1 MKIVILLLQFISSLN
16 NIMTLAELEP
26 GDKGVI
32 TKVRG
37 RGAFRKRILEMGFI
51 SGKEVSVIQRAPLM
65 DPVEYNI
72 MSYNVSLRNSEA
84 SLIEILTEEESK
96 QKEHEFNDIKT
107 GSRIGNLF
115 TAAAQ
120 QKKKTINVAF
130 VGNPNSGK
138 TTLFN
143 HASGLKEHVGNY
155 SGVTVEAKEAQFRKG
170 EYIFNV
176 TDLPGT
182 YSITAY
188 TPEEL
193 FVRDYI
199 IDNVPDV
206 VVNIIDSSNLE
217 RNLFLTTQLIDMD
230 IKLVVALNMHDELL
244 ASGNTLD
251 HDRLGML
258 LGVPFVPTVGSKGKG
273 VNDLLQKII
282 DVYEDR
288 DTTHRHIHIS
298 YGNVIEP
305 AINRIQEMIYKNVSN
320 ELTNRISSRFLA
332 IKLLEKDR
340 ATEVALEHTENFFS
354 IMDVTDQ
361 EISRIESTYNQD
373 TESLIADAKYGFI
386 AGALKETFQ
395 LNPVLQ
401 RKTSEVIDTIVTHK
415 VWGIPIFVFL
425 MWLTF
430 YCTFKLG
437 EYPMQW
443 IEQLVEVVS
452 SLFSTI
458 LPDGILKDLVIQGI
472 IGGVGGVIIFLP
484 NILLLYLFIS
494 LMEDTGYMARAVF
507 IMDKVMH
514 KIGLH
519 GKSFIPLVMGF
530 GCNVPAILSTR
541 IIESKRDRL
550 ITMLINPFM
559 SCSARLPVY
568 ILFISAFF
576 VNYQGTILFSMYA
589 IGVLLAICSSLLFKK
604 TIFKKADIPFV
615 MELPPYRKPT
625 MRSLVKHMWNR
636 AEQYLKKMGGVILVA
651 SIIIW
656 ALGYFPRHTDT
667 DHIYEEQ
674 IANIRSQ
681 YSTMI
686 LQTQQ
691 PEDVVRAAKEAE
703 NEEILN
709 IQHEQESNRQLNSYI
724 GRIGKFIEPVMR
736 PLGFDWKMSVAV
748 VTGVAAKEITIGTL
762 GVLYQ
767 ADTEDDENQ
776 SSLITKLKQQIY
788 HDGPK
793 KGQAVFTPLVA
804 FSFMLFILI
813 YFPCIAVVAAIR
825 RESGAVKWAAFSVV
839 YTTVLAYL
847 ASLLTFQIGSLF
859 F

>member
-1 MKIVILLLQFISSLN
+1 
-16 NIMTLAELEP
+16 MTLADLAP
-26 GDKGVI
+26 GEKGII

-65 DPVEYNI
+65 DPVEYNV

-84 SLIEILTEEESK
+84 RMIEILTESETSEQQELGVS
-96 QKEHEFNDIKT
+96 
-107 GSRIGNLF
+107 SRVGNLF
-115 TAAAQ
+115 TSTVQ

-143 HASGLKEHVGNY
+143 HASGLREHVGNY
-155 SGVTVEAKEAQFRKG
+155 SGVTVDAKEAKFRKG
-170 EYIFNV
+170 DYIFNV

-193 FVRDYI
+193 FVRDFI
-199 IDNVPDV
+199 IDTVPDV

-230 IKLVVALNMHDELL
+230 IKMVGVLNMHDELL
-244 ASGNTLD
+244 ASGNVLQ
-251 HDRLGML
+251 HEKLGKL
-258 LGVPFVPTVGSKGKG
+258 LGIPFIPTIGSKGKG
-273 VNDLLQKII
+273 VNELLDKII
-282 DVYEDR
+282 EVYEDR
-288 DTTHRHIHIS
+288 DSTYRHIHIS

-305 AINRIQEMIYKNVSN
+305 AINKIQDLIYKSGVN
-320 ELTNRISSRFLA
+320 ELTHRVSSRFLA

-340 ATEVALEHTENFFS
+340 ATEVALEKTANFS
-354 IMDVTDQ
+354 EIMEAADAEV
-361 EISRIESTYNQD
+361 SRIESTFKQD

-386 AGALKETFQ
+386 AGALKETFV
-395 LNPVLQ
+395 LNPVMQ
-401 RKTSEVIDTIVTHK
+401 RKNSEVIDTIVTHRI
-415 VWGIPIFVFL
+415 WGIPIFVFL

-430 YCTFKLG
+430 YGTFKIG
-437 EYPMQW
+437 EYPMHW
-443 IEQLVEVVS
+443 IEMLVDFISVKLSV
-452 SLFSTI
+452 L
-458 LPDGILKDLVIQGI
+458 LPEGMLKDLFIQGI

-507 IMDKVMH
+507 IMDKIMH
-514 KIGLH
+514 RIGLH

-576 VNYQGTILFSMYA
+576 VNYQGTILFAMYG
-589 IGVLLAICSSLLFKK
+589 IGVALAIASSLVFKK
-604 TIFKKADIPFV
+604 TIFKQADIPFV
-615 MELPPYRKPT
+615 MELPPYRTPT
-625 MRSLVKHMWNR
+625 LRTLVKHMWNR
-636 AEQYLKKMGGVILVA
+636 AEQYLRKMGGVILVA

-656 ALGYFPRHTDT
+656 ALGYFPRETAEDGTFHTR
-667 DHIYEEQ
+667 

-686 LQTQQ
+686 MQTQQ
-691 PEDVVRAAKEAE
+691 NTEVINALKEKE
-703 NEEILN
+703 SEEIRN
-709 IQHEQESNRQLNSYI
+709 IEYELESHRQMNSYI
-724 GRIGKFIEPVMR
+724 GRLGHFIEPAMR

-748 VTGVAAKEITIGTL
+748 LTGVAAKEVTVGTL

-767 ADTEDDENQ
+767 ADTDDDVNQ
-776 SSLITKLKQQIY
+776 SSLITKLRQQQY
-788 HDGPK
+788 KDGPRAGK
-793 KGQAVFTPLVA
+793 PVFTPLVA

-813 YFPCIAVVAAIR
+813 YFPCVAVVAAIR
-825 RESGAVKWAAFSVV
+825 RESGAVKWAVFVVV
-839 YTTVLAYL
+839 YTTLLAYI
-847 ASLLTFQIGSLF
+847 ASLLTYQIGSLLLGG
-859 F
+859 

>member
-1 MKIVILLLQFISSLN
+1 
-16 NIMTLAELEP
+16 MTLAELEP
-26 GDKGVI
+26 GDKGII
-32 TKVRG
+32 TKVKG

-65 DPVEYNI
+65 DPVEYNV

-96 QKEHEFNDIKT
+96 QKEHEFNGLIT
-107 GSRIGNLF
+107 GSRVGNLLN
-115 TAAAQ
+115 AAVQ
-120 QKKKTINVAF
+120 LKKKTINVAF

-155 SGVTVEAKEAQFRKG
+155 SGVTVEAKEAHFRKG
-170 EYIFNV
+170 DYIFNV

-188 TPEEL
+188 SPEEL

-206 VVNIIDSSNLE
+206 VVNIIDGSNLE

-244 ASGNTLD
+244 ASGNILD
-251 HDRLGML
+251 HERLGML
-258 LGVPFVPTVGSKGKG
+258 LGVPFVPTIGSKGKG

-305 AINRIQEMIYKNVSN
+305 AINRIQDLIYKSISN
-320 ELTNRISSRFLA
+320 ELTHRISSRFLA

-340 ATEVALEHTENFFS
+340 ATEVALEQTDNFRD
-354 IMDVTDQ
+354 IMDVSDQ
-361 EISRIESTYNQD
+361 EVSRIENTYNQD

-401 RKTSEVIDTIVTHK
+401 RKTSETIDTIVTHK
-415 VWGIPIFVFL
+415 VWGIPIFIFL

-430 YCTFKLG
+430 YGTFKLG

-443 IEQLVEVVS
+443 IEKLVELVS
-452 SLFSTI
+452 TLFSTI
-458 LPDGILKDLVIQGI
+458 LPDGILKDLIIQGI

-589 IGVLLAICSSLLFKK
+589 IGVLLAIFSSLLFKR
-604 TIFKKADIPFV
+604 TLFKKADVPFV
-615 MELPPYRKPT
+615 MELPPYRTPT
-625 MRSLVKHMWNR
+625 FRSLVKHMWNR

-656 ALGYFPRHTDT
+656 ALGYFPRHTNN
-667 DHIYEEQ
+667 DHIYTNK
-674 IANIRSQ
+674 IADIRTQ
-681 YSTMI
+681 YATMI

-691 PEDVVRAAKEAE
+691 PEHVVRSAKQQE
-703 NEEILN
+703 NDEI
-709 IQHEQESNRQLNSYI
+709 QKVEHEKESNRQLNSYI

-748 VTGVAAKEITIGTL
+748 VTGVAAKEITIGTM

-767 ADTEDDENQ
+767 ADTDNDANQ
-776 SSLITKLKQQIY
+776 SSLITKLRQQTY
-788 HDGPK
+788 QDGPK

-825 RESGAVKWAAFSVV
+825 RESGAAKWAAFIVI
-839 YTTVLAYL
+839 YTTMLAYL
-847 ASLLTFQIGSLF
+847 ASLLTYQIGSIIT
-859 F
+859 

>member
-1 MKIVILLLQFISSLN
+1 
-16 NIMTLAELEP
+16 MTLADLAP
-26 GDKGVI
+26 GEKGII

-65 DPVEYNI
+65 DPVEYNV

-84 SLIEILTEEESK
+84 QMIEILTESETSEQQELGVS
-96 QKEHEFNDIKT
+96 
-107 GSRIGNLF
+107 SRVGNLF
-115 TAAAQ
+115 TSTVQ

-143 HASGLKEHVGNY
+143 HASGLREHVGNY
-155 SGVTVEAKEAQFRKG
+155 SGVTVDAKDAKFRKG
-170 EYIFNV
+170 DYIFNV

-193 FVRDYI
+193 FVRDFI
-199 IDNVPDV
+199 IDSVPDV

-230 IKLVVALNMHDELL
+230 IKMVGVLNMHDELL
-244 ASGNTLD
+244 ESGNTLD
-251 HDRLGML
+251 HDKLGKL
-258 LGVPFVPTVGSKGKG
+258 LGIPFIPTIGSKGKG
-273 VNDLLQKII
+273 VNELLDKII
-282 DVYEDR
+282 EVYEDR
-288 DTTHRHIHIS
+288 DSTYRHIHIS

-305 AINRIQEMIYKNVSN
+305 AINKIQDLIYKSGIN
-320 ELTNRISSRFLA
+320 ELTHRVSSRFLA

-340 ATEVALEHTENFFS
+340 ATEVALEMTANFS
-354 IMDVTDQ
+354 EIMEATDA
-361 EISRIESTYNQD
+361 EISRIETTYKQD

-386 AGALKETFQ
+386 AGALKETFT

-401 RKTSEVIDTIVTHK
+401 RKNSEVIDTIVTHK
-415 VWGIPIFVFL
+415 IWGIPIFIFL

-430 YCTFKLG
+430 YGTFKIG
-437 EYPMQW
+437 EYPMHW
-443 IEQLVEVVS
+443 IEMLVDFISVKLS
-452 SLFSTI
+452 AL
-458 LPDGILKDLVIQGI
+458 LPEGMLKDLFIQGI

-507 IMDKVMH
+507 IMDKIMH
-514 KIGLH
+514 RIGLH

-576 VNYQGTILFSMYA
+576 VNYQGTILFAMYG
-589 IGVLLAICSSLLFKK
+589 IGVALAIASSLVFKK
-604 TIFKKADIPFV
+604 TIFKQEDIPFV
-615 MELPPYRKPT
+615 MELPPYRTPT
-625 MRSLVKHMWNR
+625 PRTLVKHMWNR
-636 AEQYLKKMGGVILVA
+636 AEQYLRKMGGVILVA

-656 ALGYFPRHTDT
+656 ALGYFPRQTAEDGVFHTK
-667 DHIYEEQ
+667 

-686 LQTQQ
+686 MQTQQ
-691 PEDVVRAAKEAE
+691 NTEVINALKEKE
-703 NEEILN
+703 SEEIRN
-709 IQHEQESNRQLNSYI
+709 IEYDLESHRQMNSYI
-724 GRIGKFIEPVMR
+724 GRLGHFIEPAMR

-748 VTGVAAKEITIGTL
+748 LTGVAAKEVTIGTL

-767 ADTEDDENQ
+767 ADADDDINQ
-776 SSLITKLKQQIY
+776 SSLITKLRQQKY
-788 HDGPK
+788 NSGPREGK
-793 KGQAVFTPLVA
+793 PVFTPLVA

-813 YFPCIAVVAAIR
+813 YFPCVAVVAAIR
-825 RESGAVKWAAFSVV
+825 RESGAVKWAVFVVV
-839 YTTVLAYL
+839 YTTLLAYI
-847 ASLLTFQIGSLF
+847 ASLLTYQIGSLLF
-859 F
+859 GG